1 MVPMTSLL
9 IPIVLSAVLVFIA
22 SSVIHMALGY
32 HASDLRKAPDEGAL
46 MEALGRFNL
55 PPGDYGVPKPASA
68 SAMRDP
74 EFIAKRE
81 KGPVAFMT
89 IVPGGPVSMGKS
101 MAQWFAY
108 SVVVSACA
116 AYLAGRALGPGAPY
130 LHVFRFAG
138 TAAFLA
144 YAMALPQNSIWWRRN
159 WSMTLKTMFDGLVY
173 GALVGG
179 TFGWLWP
186 R

>member
-1 MVPMTSLL
+1 MVPITSLWL
-9 IPIVLSAVLVFIA
+9 PIVLSAVLVFIA

-32 HASDLRKAPDEGAL
+32 HANDLRQVPNESAVQDAL
-46 MEALGRFNL
+46 RPFNL
-55 PPGDYGVPKPASA
+55 APGDYGLPKPASA
-68 SAMRDP
+68 SAMSEPAFVERMT
-74 EFIAKRE
+74 
-81 KGPVAFMT
+81 KGPVAFIT
-89 IVPGGPVSMGKS
+89 VAPSGPPAMGTNL
-101 MAQWFAY
+101 ALWFVY
-108 SVVVSACA
+108 SLVVSACA
-116 AYLAGRALGPGAPY
+116 AYVAGRALGPGATY

-138 TAAFLA
+138 TSAFFC

-173 GALVGG
+173 SGLVAG